1 MPFDI
6 ATETPAIRRARLI
19 EALRNDTEWKWNF
32 CNTAGCAIGMARH
45 LGLAGSNSNLCDNL
59 GLSDQQFGD
68 IFGCLRSVSEFHLNR
83 GWSPYYGMPRAEVTP
98 GMVADALEKIG

>member
-19 EALRNDTEWKWNF
+19 EALRNDTEWEWNF

-45 LGLAGSNSNLCDNL
+45 LGLEGPNLCENL
-59 GLSDQQFGD
+59 GLSDQQFED
-68 IFGCLRSVSEFHLNR
+68 IFGLLPFKCWIND
-83 GWSPYYGMPRAEVTP
+83 WSPFYRMPRTKVTP
-98 GMVADALEKIG
+98 AMVADALEKLG